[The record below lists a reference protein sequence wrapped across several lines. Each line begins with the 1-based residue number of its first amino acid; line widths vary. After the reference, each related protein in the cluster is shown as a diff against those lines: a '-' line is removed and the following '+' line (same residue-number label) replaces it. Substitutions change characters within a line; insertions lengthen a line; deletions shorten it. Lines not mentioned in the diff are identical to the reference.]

1 MNKDI
6 RYKIEGV
13 SRNVVNQLYDLA
25 EVPVKKRQSIND
37 TADEFVIKLISQL
50 LRSTLKDSLE
60 RVRLKED
67 TIFPGPRDV
76 DGARSDGYNQ
86 AVRDLNEKI
95 DAEKIIIDRL
105 QIWKTT
111 NYD

>member
-50 LRSTLKDSLE
+50 FRSTLKESLE
-60 RVRLKED
+60 DIFSRLPTKAD
-67 TIFPGPRDV
+67 PMSRDEILEQIEKV
-76 DGARSDGYNQ
+76 GEE
-86 AVRDLNEKI
+86 LNNNAI
-95 DAEKIIIDRL
+95 
-105 QIWKTT
+105 
-111 NYD
+111 

>member
-50 LRSTLKDSLE
+50 FRSTLKESLE
-60 RVRLKED
+60 RVRLEKERILYWKAR
-67 TIFPGPRDV
+67 TEMRNRPGRK
-76 DGARSDGYNQ
+76 SEYNK
-86 AVRDLNEKI
+86 VMNEI
-95 DAEKIIIDRL
+95 HQELTRL
-105 QIWKTT
+105 KKRGP
-111 NYD
+111 N